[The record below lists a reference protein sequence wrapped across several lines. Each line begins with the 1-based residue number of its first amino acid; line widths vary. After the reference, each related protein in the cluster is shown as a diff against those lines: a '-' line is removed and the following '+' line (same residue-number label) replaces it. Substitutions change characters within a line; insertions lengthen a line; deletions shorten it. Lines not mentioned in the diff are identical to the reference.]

1 MTAATERRQP
11 VGRSIGPRSA
21 AGALALACLS
31 LLAVAA
37 AAQPREVVIGVL
49 YPLSGPT
56 AQAGVDARAA
66 AELAA
71 EIVNG
76 KHDLD
81 LPLAGTEGLPNLGGA
96 KVRLVV
102 VDHQGKPEL
111 GQTEAERLITQEK
124 AVALYG
130 AYHSSVS
137 ATASQVAER
146 HGLPYLSG
154 ESSSPTLHRRGLK
167 WFFRTSPHDEH
178 FSIAMF
184 DFLREFQ
191 ARKGVKITTVGIV
204 HEDTLFGAD
213 SAKVQEQLAGQ
224 HGYQVPV
231 KLAYRARATSLTAEV
246 QRLKAA
252 NPGVLLPTSYTSDA
266 ILLVRT
272 ARELDYNPPM
282 VLAQDAGFVESDFL
296 AAVGKDAE
304 GIMSRSVFSLDLA
317 QKRPVVG
324 KVNELY
330 RKKHGKDLND
340 NTSRAFM
347 GLLVLADAINRAG
360 STDPEA
366 LRKALLATDLK
377 PEQTIMPWKGV
388 RFDPATGQN
397 ELGTPLITQWRGGA
411 LRVVWPF
418 ELATTDVLYPLTKW
432 GERR

>member
-1 MTAATERRQP
+1 
-11 VGRSIGPRSA
+11 
-21 AGALALACLS
+21 
-31 LLAVAA
+31 
-37 AAQPREVVIGVL
+37 
-49 YPLSGPT
+49 
-56 AQAGVDARAA
+56 VDARVA

-76 KHDLD
+76 SHDLD
-81 LPLAGTEGLPNLGGA
+81 LPLARGEGLPGLGGA
-96 KVRLVV
+96 KLRLVV

-137 ATASQVAER
+137 ATASQVCER
-146 HGLPYLSG
+146 YGVPYLSG
-154 ESSSPTLHRRGLK
+154 ESSSPSLHRRGLK

-178 FSIAMF
+178 FSLAMF
-184 DFLREFQ
+184 EFLKEFQ
-191 ARKGVKITTVGIV
+191 ARRGVKIPSVGIV

-213 SAKVQEQLAGQ
+213 SAKVQEELATKQ
-224 HGYQVPV
+224 GYQVAA
-231 KLAYRARATSLTAEV
+231 KLAYRARSTSLVAEV

-252 NPGVLLPTSYTSDA
+252 NSAVLLPTSYTSDA
-266 ILLVRT
+266 ILIMRT
-272 ARELDYNPPM
+272 ARELDYNAPM
-282 VLAQDAGFVESDFL
+282 ILAQDAGFIEGDFVS
-296 AAVGKDAE
+296 AVGKDAE
-304 GIMSRSVFSLDLA
+304 GIMSRSVFSLDLV

-340 NTSRAFM
+340 NTSRAFTGM
-347 GLLVLADAINRAG
+347 LVLAEAINRAG
-360 STDPEA
+360 STAPDA
-366 LRKALLATDLK
+366 IRAALLATDLK

-388 RFDPATGQN
+388 KFDPATGQN

-418 ELATTDVLYPLTKW
+418 ELAAMDVLYPLPKW
-432 GERR
+432 SERK

>member
-1 MTAATERRQP
+1 MRSTWSRISVGVASLAALL
-11 VGRSIGPRSA
+11 VVGGRS
-21 AGALALACLS
+21 
-31 LLAVAA
+31 VE
-37 AAQPREVVIGVL
+37 AQPREVVIGVL

-66 AELAA
+66 AELAV
-71 EIVNG
+71 ELVNG
-76 KHDLD
+76 RHDLD
-81 LPLAGTEGLPNLGGA
+81 LPLARTEGLPGLGGA
-96 KVRLVV
+96 RIRLVV

-111 GQTEAERLITQEK
+111 GQAEAERLITQEK

-137 ATASQVAER
+137 ATASQVCER
-146 HGLPYLSG
+146 YGVPYLSG
-154 ESSSPTLHRRGLK
+154 ESSSPSLHRRGLK

-178 FSIAMF
+178 FSLAMF

-191 ARKGVKITTVGIV
+191 AKRGLRLPSVGII

-213 SAKVQEQLAGQ
+213 SAKVQEELAAKQ
-224 HGYQVPV
+224 GYQVAA
-231 KLAYRARATSLTAEV
+231 KLAYRARSTSLVAEV

-252 NPGVLLPTSYTSDA
+252 NPAVLLPTSYTSDA
-266 ILLVRT
+266 ILIMRT

-282 VLAQDAGFVESDFL
+282 ILAQDAGFIESDFVN
-296 AAVGKDAE
+296 AVGKDAE
-304 GIMSRSVFSLDLA
+304 GVMSRSVFSLDLA
-317 QKRPVVG
+317 AKRPAVG
-324 KVNELY
+324 RVNELY
-330 RKKHGKDLND
+330 RRKQGKDLND
-340 NTSRAFM
+340 NTSRAFTGM
-347 GLLVLADAINRAG
+347 LVLAEAINRAG

-366 LRKALLATDLK
+366 IRKALLATDLK

-418 ELATTDVLYPLTKW
+418 DLAAADVLYPLPKW
-432 GERR
+432 SERK

>member
-1 MTAATERRQP
+1 MRSTWSRISVGVASLAALL
-11 VGRSIGPRSA
+11 VVGGRS
-21 AGALALACLS
+21 
-31 LLAVAA
+31 VE
-37 AAQPREVVIGVL
+37 AQPREVVIGVL

-66 AELAA
+66 AELAV
-71 EIVNG
+71 ELVNG
-76 KHDLD
+76 RHDLD
-81 LPLAGTEGLPNLGGA
+81 LPLARTEGLPGLGGA
-96 KVRLVV
+96 RIRLVV

-111 GQTEAERLITQEK
+111 GQAEAERLITQEK

-137 ATASQVAER
+137 ATASQVCER
-146 HGLPYLSG
+146 YGVPYLSG
-154 ESSSPTLHRRGLK
+154 ESSSPSLHRRGLK

-178 FSIAMF
+178 FSLAMF

-191 ARKGVKITTVGIV
+191 AKRGLRLPSVGII

-213 SAKVQEQLAGQ
+213 SAKVQEELAAKQ
-224 HGYQVPV
+224 GYQVAA
-231 KLAYRARATSLTAEV
+231 KLAYRARSTSLVAEV

-252 NPGVLLPTSYTSDA
+252 NPAVLLPTSYTSDA
-266 ILLVRT
+266 ILIMRT

-282 VLAQDAGFVESDFL
+282 ILAQDAGFIESDFVN
-296 AAVGKDAE
+296 AIGKDAE
-304 GIMSRSVFSLDLA
+304 GVMSRSVFSLDLA
-317 QKRPVVG
+317 AKRPAVG
-324 KVNELY
+324 RVNELY
-330 RKKHGKDLND
+330 RRKQGKDLND
-340 NTSRAFM
+340 NTSRAFTGM
-347 GLLVLADAINRAG
+347 LVLAEAINRAG

-366 LRKALLATDLK
+366 IRKALLATDLK

-418 ELATTDVLYPLTKW
+418 DLAAADVLYPLPKW
-432 GERR
+432 SERK

>member
-1 MTAATERRQP
+1 MRSTWSRISVGVASLAALL
-11 VGRSIGPRSA
+11 VVGGRS
-21 AGALALACLS
+21 
-31 LLAVAA
+31 VE
-37 AAQPREVVIGVL
+37 AQPREVVIGVL

-66 AELAA
+66 AELAV
-71 EIVNG
+71 ELVNG
-76 KHDLD
+76 RHDLD
-81 LPLAGTEGLPNLGGA
+81 LPLARTEGLPGLGGA
-96 KVRLVV
+96 RIRLVV

-111 GQTEAERLITQEK
+111 GQAEAERLITQEK

-137 ATASQVAER
+137 ATASQVCER
-146 HGLPYLSG
+146 YGVPYLSG
-154 ESSSPTLHRRGLK
+154 ESSSPSLHRRGLK

-178 FSIAMF
+178 FSLAMF

-191 ARKGVKITTVGIV
+191 AKRGLRLPSVGII

-213 SAKVQEQLAGQ
+213 SAKVQEELAAKQ
-224 HGYQVPV
+224 GYQVAA
-231 KLAYRARATSLTAEV
+231 KLAYRARSTSLVAEV

-252 NPGVLLPTSYTSDA
+252 NPAVLLPTSYTSDA
-266 ILLVRT
+266 ILIMRT

-282 VLAQDAGFVESDFL
+282 ILAQDAGFIESDFVN
-296 AAVGKDAE
+296 AVGKDAE
-304 GIMSRSVFSLDLA
+304 GVMSRSVFSLDLA
-317 QKRPVVG
+317 AKRPAVG
-324 KVNELY
+324 RVNELY
-330 RKKHGKDLND
+330 RRKQGKDLND
-340 NTSRAFM
+340 NTSRAFTGM
-347 GLLVLADAINRAG
+347 LVLVEAINRAG

-366 LRKALLATDLK
+366 IRKALLATDLK

-418 ELATTDVLYPLTKW
+418 DLAAADVLYPLPKW
-432 GERR
+432 SERK

>member
-1 MTAATERRQP
+1 MRGNRNLLRFVTVTL
-11 VGRSIGPRSA
+11 VVA
-21 AGALALACLS
+21 AGVLGVLALGAT
-31 LLAVAA
+31 
-37 AAQPREVVIGVL
+37 QPREVVIGVL

-56 AQAGVDARAA
+56 AQAGVDARVA

-81 LPLAGTEGLPNLGGA
+81 LPLARTEGLPGLGGA
-96 KVRLVV
+96 KLRLVV

-137 ATASQVAER
+137 ATASQVCER
-146 HGLPYLSG
+146 YGVPYLSG
-154 ESSSPTLHRRGLK
+154 ESSSPSLHRRGLK

-178 FSIAMF
+178 FSLAMF
-184 DFLREFQ
+184 DFLKEFQ
-191 ARKGVKITTVGIV
+191 ARRGVKIPSVGIV

-213 SAKVQEQLAGQ
+213 SAKVQEELATKQ
-224 HGYQVPV
+224 GYQVAA
-231 KLAYRARATSLTAEV
+231 KLAYRARSTSLVAEV

-252 NPGVLLPTSYTSDA
+252 NPAVLLPTSYTSDA
-266 ILLVRT
+266 ILIMRT

-282 VLAQDAGFVESDFL
+282 ILAQDAGFIESDFVS
-296 AAVGKDAE
+296 AVGKDAE
-304 GIMSRSVFSLDLA
+304 GIMSRSVFSLDLV

-340 NTSRAFM
+340 NTSRAFTGM
-347 GLLVLADAINRAG
+347 LVLAEAINRAG
-360 STDPEA
+360 STAPDA
-366 LRKALLATDLK
+366 IRQALLATDLK

-388 RFDPATGQN
+388 KFDPATGQN

-418 ELATTDVLYPLTKW
+418 ELAAMDVLYPLPKW
-432 GERR
+432 SDRK